1 MLIID
6 STNFLPNSYR
16 HDFGVVPEV
25 FLPIGGKILLTALCE
40 ALHFDYQDT
49 HVILPH
55 LSSPNPYSLDVVN
68 HLTPEVNVHTPDS
81 FPIDICNNI
90 SDFVFVSHLSFP
102 LSSEFSINSS
112 DSSSLIFRCDKPL
125 QATSFS
131 GFLTKITNTALLDYS
146 NDNLVESV
154 DLAIPSNYF
163 RLRSQLVNVRFF
175 NSLSINA
182 NVLTK
187 TCKVPGKAREEWL
200 WYDAANKI
208 IPNLVP
214 VPIKYTPPESYSIE
228 YYPSISLSETFVFG
242 NLSLSCWKTLLA
254 ELQSFFSYLCVAGN
268 DNYSSADKPNL
279 DNFVK
284 NFVEHKLYE
293 RLELFSDSFRV
304 SFGHDIYSL
313 PLSLN
318 GSQPLY
324 ISDIIEYSLDSFHG
338 LTHVPFLFHGDLCLS
353 NILYDSRLN
362 TFRAIDPRG
371 ILSRNQTGVASL
383 VASQVYDMMKLCHS
397 FLGGYDFINYGYIA
411 LSSYS
416 ISSSLDVS
424 IDFSLPENVALVQ
437 KLASGLSFDGIHSL
451 SDYYPS
457 TILLFLSM
465 LPLHSDSPEKQLTL
479 LANSFKIYQECLK

>member
-16 HDFGVVPEV
+16 HDFGVIPEV

-40 ALHFDYQDT
+40 ALDFDYQDT

-55 LSSPNPYSLDVVN
+55 LSSSNPYSLDVVN
-68 HLTPEVNVHTPDS
+68 HLTPDIHVHTPDS

-102 LSSEFSINSS
+102 LSSEYFINSP
-112 DSSSLIFRCDKPL
+112 DNSSLILRLDKTL
-125 QATSFS
+125 QAFSFLD
-131 GFLTKITNTALLDYS
+131 FLTKITNSALLNYS
-146 NDNLVESV
+146 NDNLIDSV
-154 DLAIPSNYF
+154 NLAIPSNYF
-163 RLRSQLVNVRFF
+163 KLRAQLVNVRFF
-175 NSLSINA
+175 NSLSINS

-200 WYDAANKI
+200 WYDSAHKI

-214 VPIKYTPPESYSIE
+214 VPIKYCSPESYSIE

-242 NLSLSCWKTLLA
+242 NLSLSCWQTLLA
-254 ELQSFFSYLCVAGN
+254 ELQSFFSCFCVAGN
-268 DNYSSADKPNL
+268 EYSSSSDQLNL
-279 DNFVK
+279 DVFIK
-284 NFVEHKLYE
+284 NFVEQKLFE
-293 RLELFSDSFRV
+293 RLALFSDSFRNC
-304 SFGHDIYSL
+304 FGHDIYNL

-318 GSQPLY
+318 GSQPFYL
-324 ISDIIEYSLDSFHG
+324 SEIIEYSLESFRR

-362 TFRAIDPRG
+362 SFRAIDPRG
-371 ILSRNQTGVASL
+371 ILSQSQTGVSL

-397 FLGGYDFINYGYIA
+397 FLGRYDFINYGYIG

-416 ISSSLDVS
+416 ISSSLDVA
-424 IDFSLPENVALVQ
+424 IDFSLPENVVLVQ
-437 KLASGLSFDGIHSL
+437 KLASDLSFDGVHSL
-451 SDYYPS
+451 FDYYPS

-479 LANSFKIYQECLK
+479 LANSFQIYQDCLK